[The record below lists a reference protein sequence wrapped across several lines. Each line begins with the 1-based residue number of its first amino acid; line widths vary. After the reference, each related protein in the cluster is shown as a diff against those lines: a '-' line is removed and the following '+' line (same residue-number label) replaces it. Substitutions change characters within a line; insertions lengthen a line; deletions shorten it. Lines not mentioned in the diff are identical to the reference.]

1 MNKMRLLKEEETTS
15 ISSRSHPT
23 KSVKRKVNILPK
35 RKAMKDIPT
44 RQSTKIAQPERCQVQ
59 LQPGQSLLTKYFTT
73 KKVIPTLDPVP
84 APPIMKVTNSSQTPT
99 TQTASTHEGHHQPNS
114 DKNFQPILQP
124 KLVKK
129 PTLQRT
135 IYDFHYFKPHA
146 SVSSTDPDTWGHI
159 PESID
164 TTSTFRLILTNPNG
178 IHPSVT
184 YPDFMFSLHLCNE
197 IRAGAIC
204 LAETNL
210 NWHHSQH
217 HAALRRC
224 LQKNWP
230 ASKYQISV
238 PDEIFL
244 GNYQPGGTTTLI
256 VDRWTSRVIG
266 SGMDPHGLGRR
277 AFVMLRGKQDIN
289 ICIISAYRVCD
300 DKYTG
305 PKTAYQQQN
314 RQLSAMFRKQNLIT
328 TPDPNHQFIL
338 DLQSWISTLSEK
350 DPVPQVISL

>member
-1 MNKMRLLKEEETTS
+1 MHISGRLLAAKCENS
-15 ISSRSHPT
+15 WAVVLNIRR
-23 KSVKRKVNILPK
+23 KS
-35 RKAMKDIPT
+35 
-44 RQSTKIAQPERCQVQ
+44 
-59 LQPGQSLLTKYFTT
+59 
-73 KKVIPTLDPVP
+73 
-84 APPIMKVTNSSQTPT
+84 
-99 TQTASTHEGHHQPNS
+99 
-114 DKNFQPILQP
+114 
-124 KLVKK
+124 
-129 PTLQRT
+129 
-135 IYDFHYFKPHA
+135 
-146 SVSSTDPDTWGHI
+146 
-159 PESID
+159 ESID

-230 ASKYQISV
+230 ASKYQISA
-238 PDEIFL
+238 PDETFL
-244 GNYQPGGTTTLI
+244 GNYQPGGTATLI

-266 SGMDPHGLGRR
+266 SGMDPHGLGRWS
-277 AFVMLRGKQDIN
+277 FVMLRGKQDIN

-305 PKTAYQQQN
+305 SKTAYQQQK
-314 RQLSAMFRKQNLIT
+314 RQLSAMFRKQKRIT
-328 TPDPNHQFIL
+328 TPNPNRQFVL
-338 DLQSWISTLSEK
+338 DLQSWISTLQKQGTQIILRLDNNEELKPSSG
-350 DPVPQVISL
+350 QVIKTTSDPPTPTINSHHNGTLDTLIRSTGLIDVLSHQHPASHYPATYNRGKKRIDLILVSISLLPAVARSGILPYHSLFQGDHRPCYVDLDATIAFEGKTPSICPPCQRSL